1 MKLHKLHYNIVFGC
15 LCKEVHDTTDEMS
28 EIIKEKTI
36 QLQVQICLVFFFF
49 IQQIRECQVFFS
61 EVVLL
66 DFNASSTYF
75 PPWTEKEL

>member
-36 QLQVQICLVFFFF
+36 QLQVQICLVFFSSFNKC
-49 IQQIRECQVFFS
+49 ENAKFS
-61 EVVLL
+61 FLKL
-66 DFNASSTYF
+66 SF
-75 PPWTEKEL
+75 